1 MTSLADKVTPL
12 QRFFIV
18 SSGLLATTMVLLDT
32 TVANVALADIRA
44 SLSASPE
51 QIAWVVTSYMVTS
64 AIGMPLW
71 GAILERVGF
80 RSVYIFCI
88 SGFAL
93 SSLLCGIATSLPEL
107 AFYRALQGL
116 SGAAFMPMLQ
126 TLLMDIYPR
135 EKMAKA
141 MSILGITTLFGP
153 VIGPTLGGYLTD
165 EVGWRWI
172 FLINLPIAAIS
183 LVSMVVFLPATGSET
198 KRGGFDYI
206 GFGFFA
212 LALAAAQLML
222 DRGPGKDWFE
232 SHEIILYALLAGL
245 MLYFFVVH
253 SAYRDQPFFNPALFR
268 DRNFMSTLGVN
279 IAVGVGM
286 YGPLTLLPLYL
297 QNVQHHTA
305 FQTGLIMM
313 PRAFLMSLP
322 MLIMGSVLDRID
334 PRFVMVLG
342 IICGSVGLFLLG
354 GLNVYT
360 PPWMV
365 IFAGSLHAIGTASI
379 FVPMNLIAFST
390 LAPNLR
396 PMASSLMM
404 LTRTFG
410 ASLGLAFVMG
420 YISDSSDMNF
430 LRLIENFSPYNPNM
444 AGPELPQMWSLESP
458 ALLKIMMLESSRQA
472 TMIAYDNAF
481 LLLAALMMGTL
492 LLVPLL
498 GRRESIE
505 EVEKELPREVA

>member
-1 MTSLADKVTPL
+1 MTSLAEKVTPL

-18 SSGLLATTMVLLDT
+18 ASGLFSTTMVLLDT
-32 TVANVALADIRA
+32 TVANVALSDIRA

-51 QIAWVVTSYMVTS
+51 QIAWVVTSYMVAS

-71 GAILERVGF
+71 GAILERLGF

-88 SGFAL
+88 TGFAL

-116 SGAAFMPMLQ
+116 TGAAFMPMLQ
-126 TLLMDIYPR
+126 TLLMDIYPK
-135 EKMAKA
+135 EQMARA

-172 FLINLPIAAIS
+172 FFINLPIAIAA
-183 LVSMVVFLPATGSET
+183 LAAMVIFLPSTVSDI
-198 KRGGFDYI
+198 KRQRFDYI

-212 LALAAAQLML
+212 IALASVQLVL
-222 DRGPGKDWFE
+222 DRGPGKDWFD
-232 SHEIILYALLAGL
+232 SNEIIVYGLVAGL
-245 MLYFFVVH
+245 MFYFFIVH

-297 QNVQHHTA
+297 QNIQYHTA

-313 PRAFLMSLP
+313 PRAFVMSLP
-322 MLIMGSVLDRID
+322 MLLMGRMLDRID
-334 PRFVMVLG
+334 PRVVMFFG
-342 IICGSVGLFLLG
+342 IICGASGLYLLAGLSVE
-354 GLNVYT
+354 T
-360 PPWMV
+360 PAWMV

-390 LAPNLR
+390 LEPHLR

-410 ASLGLAFVMG
+410 ASLGLAFLMG
-420 YISDSSDMNF
+420 FISDSSDMNY
-430 LRLIENFSPYNPNM
+430 LRLIENLSPFNPNM
-444 AGPELPQMWSLESP
+444 DSPWLPPMWSLDEP
-458 ALLKIMMLESSRQA
+458 VLLKLMMLETTRQA
-472 TMIAYDNAF
+472 TVIAYDNAF
-481 LLLAALMMGTL
+481 LLLSILMLGTTL
-492 LLVPLL
+492 LLFVL
-498 GRRESIE
+498 GRGEQRQDSEPPVHGEI
-505 EVEKELPREVA
+505 A